1 MLRFLDK
8 TAPVRKYCDV
18 FRKIGNVLMIFAVL
32 AATGTHWMILQSI
45 AWTGMLAENLQTSSF
60 SHAIQRTFDGKHP
73 CCLCKRIAQEKQS
86 EKKSDL
92 QVELKKLEFPYTKF
106 EFVFSPPSEFRELR
120 LRDEN
125 GPLLTHAPPVP
136 PPRPFFS

>member
-1 MLRFLDK
+1 M
-8 TAPVRKYCDV
+8 

-45 AWTGMLAENLQTSSF
+45 AWTGMLAENLNKTTLEQ
-60 SHAIQRTFDGKHP
+60 AIVHTFDGKHP
-73 CCLCKRIAQEKQS
+73 CCLCKEIAKHKQS

-92 QVELKKLEFPYTKF
+92 QVELKRLEFPYEKL

-120 LRDEN
+120 LRDES